1 MADDLLLISDLEAP
15 CKLGVHEWERKEPQ
29 TIWID
34 LELSID
40 TKRAAERDDVKA
52 ALDYGRL
59 VTVVRELAQASA
71 YHLMETL
78 AEEIAK
84 MILSEFST
92 EFVVVRVKKRALPGI
107 GFAAVQ
113 IERQRSS
120 R

>member
-1 MADDLLLISDLEAP
+1 MADDLLLISDLEAQ
-15 CKLGVHEWERKEPQ
+15 CMLGVHEWERKEPQ

-40 TKRAAERDDVKA
+40 TTRASEPDDVKA

-59 VTVVRELAQASA
+59 VTVVRELAQASS
-71 YHLMETL
+71 YHLMETM

-84 MILSEFST
+84 LILKEFTT
-92 EFVVVRVKKRALPGI
+92 EFVLVRIKKRALPGI

-113 IERQRSS
+113 IERQRS